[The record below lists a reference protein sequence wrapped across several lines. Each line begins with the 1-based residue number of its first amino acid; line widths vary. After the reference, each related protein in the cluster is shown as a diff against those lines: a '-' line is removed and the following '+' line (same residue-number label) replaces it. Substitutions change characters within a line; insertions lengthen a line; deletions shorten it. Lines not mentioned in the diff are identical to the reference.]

1 MDGVVAYILSKK
13 YTKDTVIG
21 MGAIKGAAC
30 QVQSI
35 NKVNKTTTITL
46 EWEDNLGTSHTQ
58 SFDIEDGLDGVS
70 VVGATIKPNG
80 HLELTLSNGN
90 SIDCGQ
96 VLPQYDTMPTPSASN
111 EGQILQYIGT
121 TTSSYTNGYFYQCV
135 NDGGVYKW
143 VEKLVQDSYTKG
155 QIGSLSDLPDTS
167 KNVIENIANIKL
179 SVDQLSASKLS
190 ISDIDDALSDTSE
203 NPVQN
208 KVIKLTL
215 DQLRGSI
222 LDKLDEKEDKF
233 RYSTMPTASV
243 DYLNKI
249 VEYIGATDSTYTNG
263 YFYQCRF
270 DGTNYSWVQ
279 KNIQPSSG
287 GTGGDGVVD
296 GYYNSADHLFYE
308 ESTFINPITGDSNT
322 LYVSLDTNL
331 LYRYNSSI
339 FIRVDESSSGEDD
352 VINGYY
358 NTVDGKFYEDSTY
371 TTEIVGQTGKIYISI
386 DTNIQYR
393 WDNLSLPNKFVTI
406 SSSIAVDSALSDT
419 SENPV
424 QNKVITVPLQALQ
437 GSVLTKMQK
446 MLSAQQDN
454 FAVFDNGGQVVDS
467 NISKDIVPSSASS
480 SNKLLVKSDIDNAL
494 SNTSENPVQ
503 NKVITVPLQAL
514 QGSMADKA
522 NKVSGATVNNFAGLD
537 ANGDLIDS
545 GINKDIVP
553 SGASSS
559 NQLVTANDI
568 STLSDKAN
576 KVASA
581 TNGDIA
587 TLDANGDLTDSGFS
601 KDIIP
606 NTATTSNKLVT
617 NSDLPTE
624 LNDLSDDVVI
634 TSPVNN
640 QILAYNST
648 SGKWENKTGQ
658 ETIGGIVFK
667 GSILFANLPT
677 TGMANGDAYD
687 IKDAFTTDNRFEEGS
702 GISCGAGTDVV
713 WVESESK
720 WNILTPAGVYS
731 FNGRTGAVSPAT
743 SDYDADQIDYD
754 NTTSGLTATDVQ
766 AAIDEVVS
774 EKADKV
780 SSATSGHLAGLD
792 GNGNLTD
799 SGVVASNVIEKVT
812 TATGLLKDDGTVDTT
827 TYAPSNKAYLT
838 DDTAE
843 TTIDDTDYFPF
854 YDSSVTAKR
863 KALFSSIVNK
873 LKATFATLVGTATQD
888 NLVSLTSSGNIA
900 DSGVSKSVL
909 SSKTES
915 SGGTDLSLVTT
926 GEKYTW
932 NHKVSDNPTFTQAS
946 SRANIASGESFSTL
960 FGKIM
965 KWFADLKDL
974 AFISKPSS
982 GQTTTWLRGDG
993 TWVAPPNDNTWTAM
1007 VGATSSANGTAGYV
1021 GVNPPSDGYNTK
1033 YWRADGT
1040 WTVPPNTW
1048 KANTNAQEGYVASG
1062 ASQNTKVWATDS
1074 SGNPAWRN
1082 VNGTYYGTCTT
1093 AAGTQVKAVTVSSD
1107 QNFVLRTGAVVCVKF
1122 TNTNTYNATSSN
1134 LVKLNVNSS
1143 GDKVIYW
1150 GNSSAPTG
1158 TNNTAFGRANYINTY
1173 VYDGTYWVWQG
1184 SSSDNDSDIKP
1195 TVYCDTAAGTQAK
1208 VGQCTNYKLLSNS
1221 YINVIIVNTNTYN
1234 GAITL
1239 NINGTG
1245 DKPIYINGSA
1255 SSSSNKDLTAGSY
1268 LVYYN
1273 GTNYYFRKDGKIT
1286 SLGVV
1291 NTSNTEIYNE
1301 RRVRRVLNG
1310 SNASFTATGIGT
1322 WTDKDKSQIT
1332 SADETDWWYDD
1343 AFKITDS
1350 TSVDLS
1356 IKFNPS
1362 GDPITLGGY
1371 ILDTSTGKICIK
1383 FGNSVS
1389 DLTTAQV
1396 AVDITYQSSQVG

>member
-1 MDGVVAYILSKK
+1 MDGIIAYILSKK
-13 YTKDTVIG
+13 YTNDTVIG

-70 VVGATIKPNG
+70 VTGATIKPNG

-121 TTSSYTNGYFYQCV
+121 TTLSYTNGYFYQCI

-143 VEKLVQDSYTKG
+143 IEKSVQDSYTKG

-167 KNVIENIANIKL
+167 KNVIENIADIKL

-190 ISDIDDALSDTSE
+190 ISDIDNALSDVSE

-249 VEYIGATDSTYTNG
+249 VEYIGDTDSTYTNG

-270 DGTNYSWVQ
+270 DGINYSWVQ

-296 GYYNSADHLFYE
+296 GYYNSTDHLFYE
-308 ESTFINPITGDSNT
+308 ENTFINPITGDDNT

-331 LYRYNSSI
+331 LYRYNGLI

-358 NTVDGKFYEDSTY
+358 NTIDGKFYEDSTY

-393 WDNLSLPNKFVTI
+393 WDNISIPNKFVAM
-406 SSSIAVDSALSDT
+406 SIKVDDTLSDT
-419 SENPV
+419 SENPVQNKVIKVELDKLSASMLSASMKEKVINLKPIYLIGSGLNLDEITGELTASGIDVPIDDHLSDTSINPV

-454 FAVFDNGGQVVDS
+454 FAVFDNDGQVIDS

-494 SNTSENPVQ
+494 SDTSENPVQ

-522 NKVSGATVNNFAGLD
+522 NKVT
-537 ANGDLIDS
+537 
-545 GINKDIVP
+545 
-553 SGASSS
+553 
-559 NQLVTANDI
+559 
-568 STLSDKAN
+568 
-576 KVASA
+576 SA

-606 NTATTSNKLVT
+606 NTATTSNKLAT

-634 TSPVNN
+634 TNPQNN
-640 QILAYNST
+640 QIFAYNGT
-648 SGKWENKTGQ
+648 SNKWENKTGQ
-658 ETIGGIVFK
+658 ETIGGLVFK

-677 TGMANGDAYD
+677 TGMTNGDAYD
-687 IKDAFTTDNRFEEGS
+687 IKDAFTTDSRFEEGT
-702 GISCGAGTDVV
+702 GIECGAGTDIV
-713 WVESESK
+713 WVADENK
-720 WNILTPAGVYS
+720 WNILTPSGVYS
-731 FNGRTGAVSPAT
+731 FNGRTGAILPAT
-743 SDYDADQIDYD
+743 SDYNAEQIDYD
-754 NTTSGLTATDVQ
+754 NTTSGLTATNVQ
-766 AAIDEVVS
+766 DGVDELSS

-780 SSATSGHLAGLD
+780 ASATNGHLAGLD

-827 TYAPSNKAYLT
+827 SYAPSANAYLVG
-838 DDTAE
+838 DTAE
-843 TTIDDTDYFPF
+843 TTIDDADYFPF
-854 YDSSVTAKR
+854 YDTSATGKR
-863 KALFSSIVNK
+863 KTLFSSIVNK
-873 LKATFATLVGTATQD
+873 LKNTFATLVTGTFTAG
-888 NLVSLTSSGNIA
+888 NLVSLDSSGNIA
-900 DSGVSKSVL
+900 DSNI
-909 SSKTES
+909 SSNDIRK
-915 SGGTDLSLVTT
+915 
-926 GEKYTW
+926 
-932 NHKVSDNPTFTQAS
+932 
-946 SRANIASGESFSTL
+946 
-960 FGKIM
+960 
-965 KWFADLKDL
+965 
-974 AFISKPSS
+974 
-982 GQTTTWLRGDG
+982 TTTLSN
-993 TWVAPPNDNTWTAM
+993 V
-1007 VGATSSANGTAGYV
+1007 TSSDVIFKISGFGL
-1021 GVNPPSDGYNTK
+1021 NTGSLFVI
-1033 YWRADGT
+1033 RARGGE
-1040 WTVPPNTW
+1040 NILF
-1048 KANTNAQEGYVASG
+1048 A
-1062 ASQNTKVWATDS
+1062 
-1074 SGNPAWRN
+1074 
-1082 VNGTYYGTCTT
+1082 
-1093 AAGTQVKAVTVSSD
+1093 
-1107 QNFVLRTGAVVCVKF
+1107 L
-1122 TNTNTYNATSSN
+1122 
-1134 LVKLNVNSS
+1134 
-1143 GDKVIYW
+1143 
-1150 GNSSAPTG
+1150 GNSSQDVAISYGYSAFRVSGNSAYKINAMTYDYANNELYVNLGNYSILSIIQISGVTKYNLTITSVNSIPT
-1158 TNNTAFGRANYINTY
+1158 TDIYEIPIQNLNSKIDKVSTATQNDIAIFDANGG
-1173 VYDGTYWVWQG
+1173 VADSGKKL
-1184 SSSDNDSDIKP
+1184 SDL
-1195 TVYCDTAAGTQAK
+1195 VLQWTQA
-1208 VGQCTNYKLLSNS
+1208 
-1221 YINVIIVNTNTYN
+1221 
-1234 GAITL
+1234 
-1239 NINGTG
+1239 
-1245 DKPIYINGSA
+1245 GS
-1255 SSSSNKDLTAGSY
+1255 
-1268 LVYYN
+1268 
-1273 GTNYYFRKDGKIT
+1273 
-1286 SLGVV
+1286 
-1291 NTSNTEIYNE
+1291 
-1301 RRVRRVLNG
+1301 
-1310 SNASFTATGIGT
+1310 
-1322 WTDKDKSQIT
+1322 
-1332 SADETDWWYDD
+1332 
-1343 AFKITDS
+1343 
-1350 TSVDLS
+1350 
-1356 IKFNPS
+1356 
-1362 GDPITLGGY
+1362 
-1371 ILDTSTGKICIK
+1371 
-1383 FGNSVS
+1383 
-1389 DLTTAQV
+1389 
-1396 AVDITYQSSQVG
+1396 